1 MNTNILDAAAA
12 LSDGALLARID
23 ALAGSER
30 ETTAEL
36 VAHLAALEN
45 RPSAHAARGY
55 GTLFDYC
62 TQALG
67 LSEDAACNRIGAARA
82 CRQFPVVLELLA
94 NGSITLTT
102 IRILQPH
109 LTPQNHAAVL
119 ARAASQKRGE
129 IERLAAELNPKPDVA
144 SSVRKLPTRAESAPW
159 PVVESRSA
167 DGDGSPSIANDC
179 LSAMVTVP
187 GPGESPAPM
196 VTDTAGEPSRPGPR
210 APSATKT
217 ASERP
222 LVKAL
227 SPSRYRVQFTMGQ
240 DAHDDLRCVQDLLRR
255 EIPSGDAG
263 LIFERALA
271 LLRQTV
277 ERKKLGGKAKA
288 GSATRTEETRA
299 VLQPASGTEPRA
311 QANGPT
317 SPPFAG
323 GIIRRA
329 ADGPTRHVP
338 KAVQRAVWWRDR
350 GQCAFASADGHR
362 CTARTF
368 LELHHIRPYALDG
381 PPTTDNIALRCRR
394 HNQYE
399 AELVFGRRAIEVRG
413 PDDGE
418 SKPGSRSEE
427 QTGRLTATKTCVGSD
442 DACVRRDLVPTT
454 RHRHII

>member
-1 MNTNILDAAAA
+1 MRTNILDAAVA
-12 LSDGALLARID
+12 LSDLDLLARIET
-23 ALAGSER
+23 LAGRER
-30 ETTAEL
+30 EASAEL

-119 ARAASQKRGE
+119 ARAANQKRGE

-144 SSVRKLPTRAESAPW
+144 SSVRKLPIRAESAPW

-167 DGDGSPSIANDC
+167 GGDGSPSIANDC

-187 GPGESPAPM
+187 GPGECPAPM
-196 VTDTAGEPSRPGPR
+196 VTDTAGEPSSPGPR
-210 APSATKT
+210 APSATRP

-288 GSATRTEETRA
+288 GSRNRPQQLS
-299 VLQPASGTEPRA
+299 VNQPVKGTEPGARVA
-311 QANGPT
+311 VKGTEPGARVAVKGTEPGARVDGTVSSSAGP
-317 SPPFAG
+317 G
-323 GIIRRA
+323 IRRA
-329 ADGPTRHVP
+329 ADGPSRHVP
-338 KAVQRAVWWRDR
+338 SAVRRSVWWRDR
-350 GQCAFASADGHR
+350 GQCAFVSTDGHR

-399 AELVFGRRAIEVRG
+399 AELVFGRRASQ
-413 PDDGE
+413 P
-418 SKPGSRSEE
+418 
-427 QTGRLTATKTCVGSD
+427 
-442 DACVRRDLVPTT
+442 PT
-454 RHRHII
+454 H